1 MFLLILREHICSPLF
16 LLWSVLLIILAFCIA
31 FFCLCYVSHI
41 HVLYMLFVFYAH
53 SGIQHMLCCR
63 FCFVCLPL
71 VCPLLPVSLDCPFLI
86 ATSAFYYVYL
96 QVPLDYLFL
105 NVPSVFYTVYRT
117 NEFNR
122 SGIKKPF
129 VGYSIYHIWSLRRVW
144 RYQRGN
150 QNPYIEEE
158 QDNTMAKR

>member
-1 MFLLILREHICSPLF
+1 
-16 LLWSVLLIILAFCIA
+16 
-31 FFCLCYVSHI
+31 
-41 HVLYMLFVFYAH
+41 
-53 SGIQHMLCCR
+53 LCCG

-71 VCPLLPVSLDCPFLI
+71 VCPLLLVSLDCPFLI
-86 ATSAFYYVYL
+86 ATSAFYNVYL

-105 NVPSVFYTVYRT
+105 NVPSVFYTVNRT